1 MPLCGERIILMKFSP
16 TCIVVFAS
24 AAVLL
29 CGCRS
34 VAPPTPLDQLNAQQ
48 TSGHGVYQSHCAV
61 CHYDR
66 RDGALH
72 GPALAGIFKK
82 PALPS
87 GAAAT
92 DERVTATI
100 VNGRNMMPAFN
111 DQHGN
116 ALDPGDLNDLLA
128 YLHTL

>member
-1 MPLCGERIILMKFSP
+1 MKRLS
-16 TCIVVFAS
+16 AS
-24 AAVLL
+24 LAVLTSATVL
-29 CGCRS
+29 LAGCHS
-34 VAPPTPLDQLNAQQ
+34 VPPPTPLAQLNAQQ
-48 TSGHGVYQSHCAV
+48 TSGHGVYEAHCAV

-66 RDGALH
+66 HDGVLH
-72 GPALAGIFKK
+72 GPALAGLFKK

-92 DERVTATI
+92 DDRVTATI
-100 VNGRNMMPAFN
+100 TNGRNMMPAFN

-116 ALDPGDLNDLLA
+116 ALDPADLTDLLA

>member
-1 MPLCGERIILMKFSP
+1 MKSLP
-16 TCIVVFAS
+16 TS
-24 AAVLL
+24 LAAIAAAAALL
-29 CGCRS
+29 TGCHS
-34 VAPPTPLDQLNAQQ
+34 VAPPTPLAQLNAQQ
-48 TSGHGVYQSHCAV
+48 TRGHGVYEAHCAV

-66 RDGALH
+66 HDGALH
-72 GPALAGIFKK
+72 GPALVGLFKK

-100 VNGRNMMPAFN
+100 VNGRNMMPPFN

-116 ALDPGDLNDLLA
+116 ALDPGDLSDLLT

>member
-1 MPLCGERIILMKFSP
+1 MKPACTFLLS
-16 TCIVVFAS
+16 T
-24 AAVLL
+24 AVLL
-29 CGCRS
+29 LAGCRS
-34 VAPPTPLDQLNAQQ
+34 VPPPTPLDQLNAQQ
-48 TSGHGVYQSHCAV
+48 TRGHGVFQAHCAV

-66 RDGALH
+66 QDSALH
-72 GPALAGIFKK
+72 GPALLGLYKK

-100 VNGRNMMPAFN
+100 VHGRNLMPAL
-111 DQHGN
+111 GN
-116 ALDPGDLNDLLA
+116 QIEPADLDDLLA

>member
-1 MPLCGERIILMKFSP
+1 MKFLP
-16 TCIVVFAS
+16 QTLAVVS
-24 AAVLL
+24 VLL
-29 CGCRS
+29 LAGCRS
-34 VAPPTPLDQLNAQQ
+34 VPPPTPLDQLNAQQ
-48 TSGHGVYQSHCAV
+48 TSGHGVFQAHCAV

-66 RDGALH
+66 RDDALH
-72 GPALAGIFKK
+72 GPALVGLFKK

-100 VNGRNMMPAFN
+100 VHGRNLMPAL
-111 DQHGN
+111 GN
-116 ALDPGDLNDLLA
+116 QIEQPDLDDLLA